1 MRNWIGQSELPRER
15 HGTVNEGVV
24 VVMSEDRE
32 PSRMRVEAG
41 GICSWLW
48 LGAGLEHYDT
58 AWSPIRQGFPRS
70 VPSVLGDEVR
80 TDRLSP
86 GRLIS
91 DGSFHAVTA
100 EGTAETETRGSRT
113 VLATWRLRTRHPL
126 RQSPP
131 LRRLMCPFRR
141 APATEQALGK
151 PPRRPWSTSTR
162 ASGPCKIQ
170 CILFPLSSRPVL
182 FALGTYYF
190 PLTLDTPHESSKP
203 VKRKGPTFLARQP
216 RDLRTCPSHP
226 PFSCDRHPH
235 FYYHVF
241 CYHLRPTW

>member
-1 MRNWIGQSELPRER
+1 MESHSTGVSEECPFPFWEMRYVPTDCRL
-15 HGTVNEGVV
+15 
-24 VVMSEDRE
+24 
-32 PSRMRVEAG
+32 G
-41 GICSWLW
+41 GSPQT
-48 LGAGLEHYDT
+48 GA
-58 AWSPIRQGFPRS
+58 
-70 VPSVLGDEVR
+70 
-80 TDRLSP
+80 
-86 GRLIS
+86 
-91 DGSFHAVTA
+91 SFHAATA

-113 VLATWRLRTRHPL
+113 VLAIWRLHTRHPL

-131 LRRLMCPFRR
+131 LRRLMCPFHR
-141 APATEQALGK
+141 APATEQAPWK
-151 PPRRPWSTSTR
+151 PPQGPWGTSIR
-162 ASGPCKIQ
+162 ASGQCKTQ
-170 CILFPLSSRPVL
+170 CILFPLSSYPVL

-226 PFSCDRHPH
+226 PLSCDRHPH